1 MSYKEERD
9 LQKEAVAKNIRLVC
23 EQEISV
29 LEDKLP
35 HTEDLLEKD
44 QFLKEIDALNQI
56 AKEANVRA
64 EQIIKEAEEKLESKD
79 GKIP

>member
-1 MSYKEERD
+1 M
-9 LQKEAVAKNIRLVC
+9 
-23 EQEISV
+23 

-79 GKIP
+79 GKIS

>member
-1 MSYKEERD
+1 MSHKEERD

-35 HTEDLLEKD
+35 RTEDLLEKD

-56 AKEANVRA
+56 AEEANARA
-64 EQIIKEAEEKLESKD
+64 ELIIKEAEEKLESKD
-79 GKIP
+79 VI

>member
-1 MSYKEERD
+1 MSHKEERD

-23 EQEISV
+23 KQEISV

-35 HTEDLLEKD
+35 RTKDLLEKD

-56 AKEANVRA
+56 AKEANARA
-64 EQIIKEAEEKLESKD
+64 ELIIKEAEEKLESKD
-79 GKIP
+79 GKIS

>member
-1 MSYKEERD
+1 MSHKEERD

-23 EQEISV
+23 KQEISV

-35 HTEDLLEKD
+35 RTEDLLEKD

-56 AKEANVRA
+56 AKQANARA
-64 EQIIKEAEEKLESKD
+64 ELIIKKAEEKLESKD
-79 GKIP
+79 GKIS

>member
-1 MSYKEERD
+1 MSHKEERD

-35 HTEDLLEKD
+35 RTEDLLEKD

-56 AKEANVRA
+56 AKEANARA
-64 EQIIKEAEEKLESKD
+64 ELIIKEAEEKLESKD
-79 GKIP
+79 VI

>member
-35 HTEDLLEKD
+35 RTEDLLEKD

-56 AKEANVRA
+56 AKEANTRA
-64 EQIIKEAEEKLESKD
+64 ELIIKEAEEKLESKD
-79 GKIP
+79 VI